1 MKRTPTFQRSRVVRA
16 MTHDEAFH
24 DPHRTFDAMGNQVG
38 IMLGN
43 TFRTTDAA
51 GNVRTYDSTGTFLVG
66 ELERL
71 DQTLNMPLAMVSY
84 GRDMPMRE
92 DVTIADEF
100 SSFTQSTF
108 GSSDSLGGPTGI
120 RAGKA
125 FIGKNTTQISGVS
138 VDIAKTPQALTPW
151 AQEIRFT
158 ILELESAAKVG
169 RPIDDQKIEAMK
181 QKHQFDV
188 DGMVYVGDSVLN
200 VGGLLNHPSVTNV
213 TNVANGVGGTPQW
226 TTKTPAE
233 ILKDVNDLIASSWA
247 ASGYAVM
254 PHRIGLPPKAFGYIS
269 TQIISTGAGNMSI
282 LTYLKENNVIKA
294 SGQGELEFVPMK
306 WLVGAGVG
314 GTLGTEGTVDRMI
327 AYTKDQK
334 YVRYPM
340 TMLQR
345 TPVQFSSIYHM
356 FTYYCRL
363 GVVEIPYPE
372 TIAYRDGI

>member
-1 MKRTPTFQRSRVVRA
+1 
-16 MTHDEAFH
+16 
-24 DPHRTFDAMGNQVG
+24 
-38 IMLGN
+38 
-43 TFRTTDAA
+43 
-51 GNVRTYDSTGTFLVG
+51 
-66 ELERL
+66 
-71 DQTLNMPLAMVSY
+71 
-84 GRDMPMRE
+84 
-92 DVTIADEF
+92 VTIADDF
-100 SSFTQSTF
+100 SSFTQSSF
-108 GSSDSLGGPTGI
+108 GAGDSTGTGGGV
-120 RAGKA
+120 RGGKS
-125 FIGKNTTQISGVS
+125 FIGKSTTQIPGVS
-138 VDIAKTPQALTPW
+138 VDIAKTPQPLYPW
-151 AQEIRFT
+151 ANEIRFT

-188 DGMVYVGDSVLN
+188 DAMVYVGDSTVN

-213 TNVANGVGGTPQW
+213 SNVPNGVGGTPQW

-233 ILKDVNDLIASSWA
+233 ILKDVNDLIASAWA
-247 ASGYAVM
+247 ASAYAVM

-306 WLVGAGVG
+306 WLVGAGAG

-345 TPVQFSSIYHM
+345 TPVQFQSIYHM

-363 GVVEIPYPE
+363 GVVETPYPE